1 MDGGVSRGFSG
12 GGLPP
17 RPAVAPTRRRA
28 FVAPHPRPTS
38 TPLDFNL
45 PSTQECPSPG
55 GGGGRMPSLGGS
67 GGRMPSPG
75 GGGSGLP
82 PRLPNDPP
90 HLGPRALTFTEP
102 HAATWDASNTTTS
115 RAEVYEVA
123 RDDFSPNHW
132 TPDYSVSCANFIP
145 LKP

>member
-17 RPAVAPTRRRA
+17 CPAVAPTRRRA

-38 TPLDFNL
+38 TPLDSNL
-45 PSTQECPSPG
+45 PGTQERPSPDGGGGNMPSPG
-55 GGGGRMPSLGGS
+55 GG

-90 HLGPRALTFTEP
+90 RLGPHALTFTEP
-102 HAATWDASNTTTS
+102 HAAT
-115 RAEVYEVA
+115 
-123 RDDFSPNHW
+123 
-132 TPDYSVSCANFIP
+132 
-145 LKP
+145 